1 MGISMEV
8 PNVVIITADELRAD
22 YVGCLRKT
30 LPGGQRA
37 QGAAALVETPN
48 IDAIADQGTLFT
60 QAFAQHG
67 KCTPSRTSMFTG
79 QYASTGGHRTL
90 YLRLRPGE
98 RHLAET
104 FRSNGYATV
113 LVGRNH
119 IVQDEFLESSFDH
132 WIHEPV
138 DEPTDHPEAFGDPL
152 TGAFY
157 GGRVQTDLAETTDGR
172 NTAATLSWLRDAP
185 VPFFLWFNLFY
196 PHPPYQ
202 TPEPYFSQIDRDR
215 VSLYPPVDLADKP
228 SAMSL
233 LYRNY
238 GLANLS
244 ESNWRE
250 VIAVYGGMVAAV
262 DHLVGQLLQQLEE
275 LGLAENTIVVFTTDH
290 GDYAGQYQLVEK
302 WDCLFHDCI
311 LQSPLILRVP
321 WLESRPSR
329 VDALTELVDL
339 APTLYELC
347 QIAPPSG
354 MAGKSL
360 TPLLENPETPHR
372 DSVYAEG
379 GREQELLEKDNP
391 YLYSRGR
398 PMAYSAKYKVF
409 FDDPQTL
416 ARTAMVRTK
425 DFKLV
430 YRLNGRTELYD
441 LRKDPEEMVNVH
453 GREEYA
459 EAARDMERLLIERL
473 LEAQPKTPPVDRP
486 GV

>member
-1 MGISMEV
+1 MEK
-8 PNVVIITADELRAD
+8 PNVVIITPDQLRAN
-22 YVGCLRKT
+22 YVGCLRET
-30 LPGGQRA
+30 LPAGRRD
-37 QGAAALVETPN
+37 QGASALVDTPH
-48 IDAIADQGTLFT
+48 IDALADHGTLFT
-60 QAFAQHG
+60 QAFVQHG

-90 YLRLRPGE
+90 HLRLRPGE

-104 FRSNGYATV
+104 FRSNGYTTV

-119 IVQDEFLESSFDH
+119 IVEDEFMESSFDH

-138 DEPTDHPEAFGDPL
+138 DEPTNYPETLGDPL

-157 GGRVQTDLAETTDGR
+157 RGRVLTDLAETTDGR

-185 VPFFLWFNLFY
+185 APFFLWFNLFS

-202 TPEPYFSQIDRDR
+202 APEPYFSQIDRER
-215 VSLYPPVDLADKP
+215 VSLYPPIDLHDKP
-228 SAMSL
+228 NAMSL
-233 LYRNY
+233 IYRNY

-244 ESNWRE
+244 EGDWRE

-262 DHLVGQLLQQLEE
+262 DYLVGQFLQELEE
-275 LGLAENTIVVFTTDH
+275 LGLTENTVVVFTTDH

-321 WLESRPSR
+321 WLESRPAR
-329 VDALTELVDL
+329 VDGLTELVDL

-347 QIAPPSG
+347 QITPPSG

-360 TPLLENPETPHR
+360 TPLLANPKSPHR

-379 GREQELLEKDNP
+379 GREQELLEKYNP

-398 PMAYSAKYKVF
+398 PIAYSAKYKVF

-416 ARTAMVRTK
+416 ARAAMVRTK
-425 DFKLV
+425 QFKLV
-430 YRLNGRTELYD
+430 HRLNGKAELYD
-441 LRKDPEEMVNVH
+441 LVEDPDEMVNVH
-453 GREEYA
+453 GLRKYSEVE
-459 EAARDMERLLIERL
+459 RDMERLLIERL
-473 LEAQPKTPPVDRP
+473 LEAQPKTPAVDRP

>member
-1 MGISMEV
+1 MQK
-8 PNVVIITADELRAD
+8 PNIVIITPDELRAD
-22 YVGCLRKT
+22 YVSCLRKT
-30 LPGGQRA
+30 LPVGRSEH
-37 QGAAALVETPN
+37 GAAGSVETPN
-48 IDAIADQGTLFT
+48 IDALADQGTLFT
-60 QAFAQHG
+60 QAFLQHG
-67 KCTPSRTSMFTG
+67 KCTPSRASMFTG

-90 YLRLRPGE
+90 DLKLRPGE

-104 FRSNGYATV
+104 FRAHGYTTV

-119 IVQDEFLESSFDH
+119 IVEDEFLGDSFDH

-138 DEPTDHPEAFGDPL
+138 DEPTDYSETIGDPL

-157 GGRVQTDLAETTDGR
+157 GGRVLSDLAETTDGR

-185 VPFFLWFNLFY
+185 APFFLSFNLFY

-202 TPEPYFSQIDRDR
+202 APEPYFSQIDRER
-215 VSLYPPVDLADKP
+215 VRPYPPVDLGDKP

-233 LYRNY
+233 IYRNY

-244 ESNWRE
+244 ESDWRE

-262 DHLVGQLLQQLEE
+262 DYLVGQLLHELEE
-275 LGLAENTIVVFTTDH
+275 LGLTENTVVVFTTDH

-302 WDCLFHDCI
+302 WDCLFHDGI
-311 LQSPLILRVP
+311 LQTPLILRVP
-321 WLESRPSR
+321 WLESRPAK
-329 VDALTELVDL
+329 VHGLTEMVDL

-360 TPLLENPETPHR
+360 APLLENPEAPHR

-379 GREQELLEKDNP
+379 GREQELLEKYNP

-416 ARTAMVRTK
+416 ARAAMVRTK
-425 DFKLV
+425 QFKLV
-430 YRLNGRTELYD
+430 HRLNGKAELYD
-441 LRKDPEEMVNVH
+441 LHEDPEEMVNVH

-459 EAARDMERLLIERL
+459 AAVRDMERLLIERL
-473 LEAQPKTPPVDRP
+473 LEAQPKTPAVDRP